1 MSLNTERKMN
11 KLTLILVGICIVL
24 LTVSGIF
31 YASWKHEKKERKRQ
45 ESNVEQLT
53 KSVDQSNINIE
64 LSRKEFAEMQT
75 AWKIRFDSV
84 LEASGKKLSQ
94 VREYYE
100 LEISYR
106 DSVNKA
112 AKMGDAKPID
122 EKKIAN
128 TQIKP
133 IGKTLYSIPFSQID
147 SCMWVK
153 GNVTSTDP
161 RSKVTITDKGYDNS
175 GYLIALRSQFLGF
188 LWWKRPTEYIAV
200 SKCGETKYRH
210 VKFEKK

>member
-1 MSLNTERKMN
+1 MKPLTKILTGVILSL
-11 KLTLILVGICIVL
+11 LVA
-24 LTVSGIF
+24 SGVF
-31 YASWKHEKKERKRQ
+31 YYSWKSERQERKRYQ
-45 ESNVEQLT
+45 SNVVELT
-53 KSVDQSNINIE
+53 KTVDQSNINIE

-106 DSVNKA
+106 DSSDKA
-112 AKMGDAKPID
+112 AKMGEPKPLE

-128 TQIKP
+128 VQIKSIKP
-133 IGKTLYSIPFSQID
+133 LFTIPFSQKD
-147 SCMWVK
+147 SCMWIE
-153 GNVTSTDP
+153 GNVITTDP
-161 RSKVTITDKGYDNS
+161 KAKVNIIDKGYENS

-188 LWWKRPTEYIAV
+188 LWWKRPTEYISV

-210 VKFEKK
+210 IKFVKK